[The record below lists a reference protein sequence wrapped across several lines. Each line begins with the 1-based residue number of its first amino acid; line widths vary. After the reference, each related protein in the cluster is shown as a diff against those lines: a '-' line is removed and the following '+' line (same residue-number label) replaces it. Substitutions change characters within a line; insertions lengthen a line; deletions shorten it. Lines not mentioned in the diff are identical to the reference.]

1 MTKPEFHATR
11 EGDNLIVI
19 ETSGKIDAVAMEVA
33 LDMLVRE
40 MDGMHHGGM
49 LMRLAGAE
57 WPTLGAIGVELRHWG
72 QLMAAIE
79 KIDKVAALTDD
90 QMIRTAAAVESALI
104 PNLVVKSFDLN
115 DEAGARA
122 WLAA

>member
-19 ETSGKIDAVAMEVA
+19 ETTGKMDAVGMEVA

-40 MDGMHHGGM
+40 MDGMHHGGI
-49 LMRLAGAE
+49 LMRAEGVE
-57 WPTLGAIGVELRHWG
+57 WPTIGALAVELRHWV
-72 QLMAAIE
+72 QLMAMVEKVDKTAI
-79 KIDKVAALTDD
+79 LTDD
-90 QMIRTAAAVESALI
+90 AWLKGWAAVESALI
-104 PNLVVKSFDLN
+104 PNMVVKSFALD

-122 WLAA
+122 WLSA